1 MDTLRGGAAGLG
13 AKRFWPRE
21 ELALRLAALRAER
34 PVEVVLANG
43 CFDLLHVGHL
53 RYLAGARA
61 LGDLL
66 VVALNTDES
75 VRALKGEGRPLVPLE
90 ERAELLLGLEVVDA
104 VTSFSERDLGN
115 TLRALLP
122 AVHAKGTDY
131 RADTVPEAAL
141 DRALG
146 IRVAITGDAKDHA
159 TSELV
164 ARLGRS
170 SAP

>member
-1 MDTLRGGAAGLG
+1 MSGGVELLG
-13 AKRFWPRE
+13 AKRLWPRE
-21 ELALRLAALRAER
+21 ELARRLQELRATR
-34 PVEVVLANG
+34 PLAVVLANG

-53 RYLAGARA
+53 RYLTGARS

-131 RADTVPEAAL
+131 TEGTVPEAAL
-141 DRALG
+141 DRELG

-170 SAP
+170 SAT